1 VHASAD
7 FIPIG
12 GGFDQ
17 PGAIPD
23 QANIVQSFTAEWQI
37 KEIKLAYRLNH
48 SLQDNRALGRERA
61 DLQNFT
67 HNGTVGWSP
76 FSTLELNFDLNFED
90 ANNREQAR
98 TDRNLRFGAT
108 ANWQATRRQTFNLTL
123 STTGAGDLA
132 RTARSF
138 NNEFD
143 LQWAYRL
150 TRENENRFKKLQA
163 NYFLRY
169 ANRFAR
175 ARNFVENI
183 DNLTKLQ
190 TFNTG
195 LNFILF

>member
-1 VHASAD
+1 
-7 FIPIG
+7 
-12 GGFDQ
+12 
-17 PGAIPD
+17 
-23 QANIVQSFTAEWQI
+23 
-37 KEIKLAYRLNH
+37 LNH

-76 FSTLELNFDLNFED
+76 LSTLELNFDLNFED

-132 RTARSF
+132 RMARNF